1 MPVKNAEPFLND
13 CIESILSQTD
23 ENWELLAVDDGSSDN
38 SYQTLKSYADKDSR
52 IQALRNSGS
61 GIISA
66 LRLAYENSSG
76 NLITR
81 MDADDKMDSQKLE
94 ILKRNLNSSGKGH
107 IAIGLVK
114 YFSETTLGDGYL
126 KYESWLNDL
135 TSVGANYSDIYKE
148 CVIPSPCWMVFKED
162 LDICEVFSSG
172 TYPEDYDLCFR
183 FYKGN
188 LKVMLVQ

>member
-148 CVIPSPCWMVFKED
+148 CVIPSP
-162 LDICEVFSSG
+162 
-172 TYPEDYDLCFR
+172 
-183 FYKGN
+183 
-188 LKVMLVQ
+188 